1 MTCKTLILAM
11 VSLISTA
18 IAQVNIGELRSDIE
32 DSAQRHGV
40 DPVLLEAILRHE
52 SGNGKSR
59 AAREDNNLGG
69 VMQGKKLKKFDSATE
84 CVDYV
89 ALILAKYRERGLV
102 NIDQIARRYAPYHK
116 HEWTSAVRFFKKKIE
131 TGQI

>member
-1 MTCKTLILAM
+1 MTCKTLILAI
-11 VSLISTA
+11 VSLASTA
-18 IAQVNIGELRSDIE
+18 FAQVNIGELRPDIE
-32 DSAQRHGV
+32 DSAQRYGV
-40 DPVLLEAILRHE
+40 DPALLEAILRHE

-69 VMQGKKLKKFDSATE
+69 IMKGKKLKKFGTPAE
-84 CVDYV
+84 CVDNV

-102 NIDQIARRYAPYHK
+102 SIDQIARRYAPYHK
-116 HEWTSAVRFFKKKIE
+116 HEWTSAVKHFKKKIE